1 MKLLPMATVRVLHLD
16 ELIEG
21 AVRVEIDCP
30 SSTTGYT
37 SVPGAALSM
46 SLPQLITMACFTH
59 EEACGLCDTSDARK
73 QGDQDAEARSVNSAR
88 RYKLLNFGATPTN
101 PRIREQH
108 ERSDRLPDGSRRH

>member
-1 MKLLPMATVRVLHLD
+1 MATVRVLHLD

-30 SSTTGYT
+30 GSTTGYT

-59 EEACGLCDTSDARK
+59 EEQCGLCDTSDARK
-73 QGDQDAEARSVNSAR
+73 QGDQDAEAQVIELRAALQAVE
-88 RYKLLNFGATPTN
+88 L
-101 PRIREQH
+101 
-108 ERSDRLPDGSRRH
+108 RRHTQERRN